1 VEKRAGV
8 DPADVRAEFDRVLG
22 EVCAAATLVV
32 QPLVP
37 AHCSPGRD
45 GMHTE
50 AMGPL
55 LAELQG
61 VARADG
67 DATW

>member
-1 VEKRAGV
+1 VA
-8 DPADVRAEFDRVLG
+8 
-22 EVCAAATLVV
+22 
-32 QPLVP
+32 PLVP
-37 AHCSPGRD
+37 VACSPGRD
-45 GMHTE
+45 GVHTP

-61 VARADG
+61 VARSDG